1 MRIRYL
7 LLLNTNGPAQPW
19 LACRDYLARYY
30 RGWTPSWKCSK
41 HYFMALKPIWS
52 SDQHTDHH
60 PGDFGS
66 IQRTQRYVLR
76 ENVTFL
82 GSLRRTFS
90 WGDDRCVLLFLRV
103 HPHSRIY
110 DQHTKF
116 SMGQMRKYTK
126 CGWTM
131 ALSIPYQRTI
141 HSWALCWRDTIKGS
155 SYK

>member
-1 MRIRYL
+1 MAPCHFS
-7 LLLNTNGPAQPW
+7 GQ
-19 LACRDYLARYY
+19 DYLARYC
-30 RGWTPSWKCSK
+30 RGWIPSWKCSK

-66 IQRTQRYVLR
+66 IQRTQRYVLQ
-76 ENVTFL
+76 ENAYLFRFPKKNL
-82 GSLRRTFS
+82 LLRGRSLCS
-90 WGDDRCVLLFLRV
+90 PFLRV

-116 SMGQMRKYTK
+116 SMGQMRFNTL

-131 ALSIPYQRTI
+131 AWSSPLSKNY
-141 HSWALCWRDTIKGS
+141 SWLGPVLTQPINGS
-155 SYK
+155 GYK